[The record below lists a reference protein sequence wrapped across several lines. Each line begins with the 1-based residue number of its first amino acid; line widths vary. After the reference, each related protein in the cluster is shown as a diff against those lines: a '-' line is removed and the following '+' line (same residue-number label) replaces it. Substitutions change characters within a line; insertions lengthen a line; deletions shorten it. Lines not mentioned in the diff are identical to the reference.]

1 VKRKRSAEKR
11 REVELFMSFMEN
23 KKAVFFKSYMWMGKY
38 GFRGKDKNIKKIS
51 GQRNKMH

>member
-1 VKRKRSAEKR
+1 MKRKRSAEKR